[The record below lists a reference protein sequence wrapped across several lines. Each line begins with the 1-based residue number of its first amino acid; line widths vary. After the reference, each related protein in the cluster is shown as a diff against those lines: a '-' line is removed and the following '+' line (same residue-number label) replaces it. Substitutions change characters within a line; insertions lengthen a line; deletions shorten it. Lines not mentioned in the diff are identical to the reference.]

1 MAIQPGTDIGR
12 YHILEQ
18 LGEGGMAVVYRAYD
32 THLDCDV
39 ALKVIRLE
47 NLPAV
52 RLEKTLQRFQSEARR
67 MARMT
72 HSNIVKVIDYGEFE
86 GTPYLVMPFLPGG
99 TLKEQMGK
107 PMPWQQAIKIIKP
120 IAEALGYAHEKGVI
134 HRDIKPSNILITES
148 GNPMLSDFG
157 IAKILDDN
165 VTRELTTTGI
175 GIGTPEYMAPEQA
188 LGGEID
194 ARADVYALGIV
205 FYELL
210 TGRKPFEA
218 STPMAVLIKQARDPL
233 PHPSSFNPAITQDIE
248 RILVKALAKEPEHR
262 FQNMGEIIKA
272 LDKNQSEPSV
282 SNKLP
287 IDNFDKQKSSGT
299 SGTIKRNS
307 GKFPVMAMVVLGIG
321 LISAA
326 AFFLTRQP
334 GKTTSDV
341 YTASPS
347 QPAQGSSTEI
357 SAPSEQNQIITDGE
371 MKVAILAP
379 LSGPVPSF
387 GESINNG
394 ALLAID
400 DWNKS
405 GGVLGK
411 KIIPVIED
419 SQCTAEP
426 AINAA
431 NKVIFEDNVH
441 YILGETCSAASIPVS
456 EIAEEN
462 GVVQISPTST
472 NPNVTLNPDGSTK
485 QYVFRTCFIDSFQG
499 RVAAEFAMQQGYQT
513 AFIMNDPGNEYV
525 NSINSEFISQYT
537 ILGGKIIGKASYS
550 GSDSDFTGALSQAKN
565 LGADLIFLP
574 DYYNIVNLVA
584 QQAKAMGLQ
593 AVIMGADGWDSS
605 DLDLSAADGYYYINH
620 YSPSDSRPINQ
631 DWIHKYVAEYGYSPD
646 ALATLSYDTTN
657 LLLEAIQQT
666 GEDDPA
672 KVKNTLASIEFSG
685 VTGMITFDKYH
696 NPIKNAVVL
705 GISNGGVEFIDSISP
720 N

>member
-1 MAIQPGTDIGR
+1 MGIKPGTDIGR
-12 YHILEQ
+12 YHVLEQ

-52 RLEKTLQRFQSEARR
+52 RLDKTLQRFRSEAQR

-72 HSNIVKVIDYGEFE
+72 HPNIVKVIDYGEFE
-86 GTPYLVMPFLPGG
+86 GTPFLVMPFLPGG

-107 PMPWQQAIKIIKP
+107 PRPWEEAIKIIKP
-120 IAEALGYAHEKGVI
+120 IAEALGYAHRNGVI

-148 GNPMLSDFG
+148 GSPMLSDFG
-157 IAKILDDN
+157 IAKILDDGI
-165 VTRELTTTGI
+165 TRELTTTGI

-188 LGGEID
+188 LGGESD
-194 ARADVYALGIV
+194 ARVDVYALGIV

-210 TGRKPFEA
+210 AGRKPFEA

-262 FQNMGEIIKA
+262 FQNMGELIKA
-272 LDKNQSEPSV
+272 LDRQQSEPYGSH
-282 SNKLP
+282 KIP
-287 IDNFDKQKSSGT
+287 IENIDKQKGSGT
-299 SGTIKRNS
+299 SGTIKQKS
-307 GKFPVMAMVVLGIG
+307 GKIPVMAMVVIGIG

-334 GKTTSDV
+334 GKTTIDKFSV
-341 YTASPS
+341 SPTQS
-347 QPAQGSSTEI
+347 AQVSSTEAI
-357 SAPSEQNQIITDGE
+357 APSEQKPITTDGE

-379 LSGPVPSF
+379 LSGPVPTF
-387 GESINNG
+387 GESIESG
-394 ALLAID
+394 ALLAIEE
-400 DWNKS
+400 WNKS

-431 NKVIFEDNVH
+431 NKVIFEDYVH
-441 YILGETCSAASIPVS
+441 YILGETCSSASIPVS

-499 RVAAEFAMQQGYQT
+499 RVAAEFAMQQGFET

-525 NSINSEFISQYT
+525 NSISSEFFSKYT
-537 ILGGKIIGKASYS
+537 ILGGKIIGKADHN

-605 DLDLSAADGYYYINH
+605 DLDLKAADGYYYINH
-620 YSPSDSRPINQ
+620 YSPLDPQPINQ

-646 ALATLSYDTTN
+646 ALASLSYDTTN

-672 KVKNTLASIEFSG
+672 KVKDTLESIEFSG
-685 VTGMITFDKYH
+685 VTGMITFDRYH
-696 NPIKNAVVL
+696 NPIKNAVIL
-705 GISNGGVEFIDSISP
+705 GISNGGVDFIDSISP